1 MLSTSLECPML
12 ESRRLRELDLE
23 KVILTEY
30 CEIKDGVRKANLCLG
45 LLATNPRTK
54 RGAEGAGVQGCS

>member
-1 MLSTSLECPML
+1 ML

-30 CEIKDGVRKANLCLG
+30 CEIKDGVRKENLCLG